1 MKFRV
6 LGPLEIRQDDGE
18 PISLPQRRRREL
30 LATFLLHANE
40 PLPGE
45 ALIDAL
51 WGADRPRSVGG
62 ALRTH
67 VWSLRRVPALNDRLR
82 TRNGGYRFD
91 VRPGE
96 LDTEEFERLLGAARA
111 SLAGRRALEAVELLE
126 EALRLW
132 REPALEDVPAT
143 PALAGRVE
151 RCHAQR
157 RAAQDLLIE
166 TELNLGR
173 YRQVI
178 PRVRELVT
186 GDPTHEHHWAQLML
200 ALCRTGR
207 RAEALAAYSQ
217 AHSILTEDYGLEP
230 GSELRRLHQ
239 MVLAEAP
246 ELDGLPL
253 LASEALALEAARI
266 VPDQIPPEPTDFVGR
281 EAETSAVADALTSAR
296 SGAGVPIA
304 VIRGRPGIGK
314 SSLAA
319 HVAHRLRPLFPD
331 GLLYVELGGSSSPPD
346 VGAALEDLL
355 RGLGVPASTIPVGTT
370 GRAGLLR
377 SRLSG
382 RRVLVVIDD
391 AAASEQVLPFL
402 PGTAGCAVL
411 VTSRSRLAW
420 LPGARTV
427 HLDVLS
433 RGEAVTLL
441 RHMVG
446 PERVDREPEMAARIV
461 EACGRLPLA
470 IRVAGARLHTHE
482 RWPLSA
488 FADLLSMGRRL
499 DQLSAERLS
508 VREGVASTYTGL
520 DEEERRLFE
529 LISLTGT
536 PELPEWVAG
545 LLHDG
550 PLVRAA
556 LDGLVDQHVLRS
568 EGVDFTGQPR
578 YSMDGLMAEYARER
592 AGAMPPLTRES
603 ALERVLGGWRQLAVL
618 ADQGMVRD
626 PYYAAPEDGG
636 AAAGAVRTV
645 PAAVIDRVVAEPA
658 RWFSVEQANLQAI
671 GERACAAGRYRAA
684 AQLGAH
690 RFAVQYFQGDTGGIT
705 RTWHQIGEAATA
717 AGDLSLAAEAD
728 VRIGIL
734 RAEHGEDLAGLQLF
748 ERGLAIFERENDR
761 VNLARS
767 LSCVAYGRH
776 RRKQYVS
783 ALRMAMRGLE
793 EARRVGDRNSEYLS
807 LSVLSAVMVRTGDG
821 PTGMALCHQALD
833 MAREMRRPA
842 TEMFALQNLVQTNII
857 LGRHRGAVDA
867 GRHGLDLVT
876 DIGSQLGEA
885 HFLIMLAAAHSGLED
900 HPQAIE
906 MLVRARAIF
915 GRHHAPHMEVKS
927 LLWLATCHQ
936 ARGDR
941 VRARTALEEA
951 LSILRPLGLEHDA
964 ALVERAIM
972 DGGVVKMR

>member
-6 LGPLEIRQDDGE
+6 LGPLEIWQDDGE

-40 PLPGE
+40 PLSGGT
-45 ALIDAL
+45 LIDAL

-67 VWSLRRVPALNDRLR
+67 VWSLRRVTALNDRLR
-82 TRNGGYRFD
+82 TRSGGYLFE

-96 LDTEEFERLLGAARA
+96 LDIHEFDRLLEEARA
-111 SLAGRRALEAVELLE
+111 RVAHRRPLEAVDLLE
-126 EALRLW
+126 DALRLW
-132 REPALEDVPAT
+132 REPPLQDVPAT

-173 YRQVI
+173 YRRII
-178 PRVRELVT
+178 PRIRELVAV
-186 GDPTHEHHWAQLML
+186 DPTHEHYWAQLML
-200 ALCRTGR
+200 ALCRSGR

-230 GSELRRLHQ
+230 GGELRRLHQ

-246 ELDGLPL
+246 ELDSLPL
-253 LASEALALEAARI
+253 LASETLAVETERI

-281 EAETSAVADALTSAR
+281 EAETCAVVDALTTAG

-304 VIRGRPGIGK
+304 VICGRPGTGK

-319 HVAHRLRPLFPD
+319 HVAHRLRPHFPD
-331 GLLYVELGGSSSPPD
+331 GMLYVELGGSGSPPD

-355 RGLGVPASTIPVGTT
+355 RALGVPASALPATTT

-377 SRLSG
+377 SRLAG
-382 RRVLVVIDD
+382 RRALVVIDD
-391 AAASEQVLPFL
+391 ATASDQVQPFL
-402 PGTAGCAVL
+402 PGTSGCAVL
-411 VTSRSRLAW
+411 VTSRHRLAW

-427 HLDVLS
+427 HLDVLG
-433 RGEAVTLL
+433 REEAVELL

-446 PERVDREPEMAARIV
+446 PERVDREPEMAVRIV

-470 IRVAGARLHTHE
+470 IRIAGARLHTHE

-488 FADLLSMGRRL
+488 FADLLAMGRRL

-508 VREGVASTYTGL
+508 VREGVATVYAGL

-529 LISLTGT
+529 LIGLLGT
-536 PELPEWVAG
+536 PDMPEWVAG

-578 YSMDGLMAEYARER
+578 YSLDDLMAEYARER
-592 AGAMPPLTRES
+592 AAELPAHERET
-603 ALERVLGGWRQLAVL
+603 ALERVLGGWSQLAVL
-618 ADQGMVRD
+618 ADRGMLRD
-626 PYYAAPEDGG
+626 PYYEAPEGG
-636 AAAGAVRTV
+636 GGAAGAVRTV
-645 PAAVIDRVVAEPA
+645 PAAVADRVAAEPA
-658 RWFSVEQANLQAI
+658 RWFSVEQANLQAM
-671 GERACAAGRYRAA
+671 GERACATGRYRTAA
-684 AQLGAH
+684 RLGAH
-690 RFAVQYFQGDTGGIT
+690 RFAYQYFRGDARGIT
-705 RTWHQIGEAATA
+705 TTWHQIGEAATA
-717 AGDLSLAAEAD
+717 AGDLHLAAEAD
-728 VRIGIL
+728 LRVGIL
-734 RAEHGEDLAGLQLF
+734 RAESGEDLAGLQLF
-748 ERGLAIFERENDR
+748 ERGLAVFEREKDR

-793 EARRVGDRNSEYLS
+793 EARRIGDRNCEYLS
-807 LSVLSAVMVRTGDG
+807 LSVLSAVLVRMGDG
-821 PTGMALCHQALD
+821 PTGMALCNQALD

-842 TEMFALQNLVQTNII
+842 TEMFAIQNLVETNII
-857 LGRHRGAVDA
+857 LGRNRGAVEA
-867 GRHGLDLVT
+867 GRLGLDLVT

-885 HFLIMLAAAHSGLED
+885 HFLFMIAMAHRGLEQ
-900 HPQAIE
+900 HARAIE
-906 MLVRARAIF
+906 MFQRARALF
-915 GRHHAPHMEVKS
+915 GRHRAPHMEVRC

-936 ARGDR
+936 ARADR
-941 VRARTALEEA
+941 PRARAALEEA

-964 ALVERAIM
+964 ALVERAIV